1 MPKAGSRAGFDITS
15 AAEENRK
22 QIERQIEL
30 AGLLSD
36 SFLGA
41 FRDIASGTE
50 TASDAFKKMSI
61 AIVEHILEI
70 LIWKPL
76 IESLTNALSPTAV
89 GGNLMGGLLGN
100 LFPAANGAAI
110 NNGNVVPFAYG
121 GVVNSPTM
129 FGMSGGRTGLMGEA
143 GPEAIMPLKRGP
155 NGKLG
160 VEGGGNV
167 TVNQSFNFAANGDE
181 SVKKIIAEAAPG
193 IAKMTEAQIVN
204 SRQRGGQMRRVFS

>member
-1 MPKAGSRAGFDITS
+1 
-15 AAEENRK
+15 
-22 QIERQIEL
+22 
-30 AGLLSD
+30 LL
-36 SFLGA
+36 
-41 FRDIASGTE
+41 
-50 TASDAFKKMSI
+50 
-61 AIVEHILEI
+61 V
-70 LIWKPL
+70 LIYKPL
-76 IESLTNALSPTAV
+76 IESLTNAFSPTAV
-89 GGNLMGGLLGN
+89 GGSVVGGLISN

-121 GVVNSPTM
+121 GVVNSPTL

-143 GPEAIMPLKRGP
+143 GPEAILPLKRGAG
-155 NGKLG
+155 GKLG

-167 TVNQSFNFAANGDE
+167 TVHQSFNFAANGDE